1 MPQDSNGTN
10 ERLCSRC
17 GQNPK
22 ANGHEWCKECKR
34 TKQAEY
40 NEQRDAMMERRGYMR
55 GAAAMRE
62 VIAMKLNALGLGML
76 TGVECA
82 VWASNEPI
90 PAPAESLMHDTS
102 QQGAAA
108 VGVSERSVVA

>member
-22 ANGHEWCKECKR
+22 ATGHEWCKDCKR
-34 TKQAEY
+34 TKQTEY
-40 NEQRDAMMERRGYMR
+40 NEQRDSMMDRRGYMR
-55 GAAAMRE
+55 GAAAMRDH
-62 VIAMKLNALGLGML
+62 IAMKFQALGLGML

-82 VWASNEPI
+82 VWVTNEPI
-90 PAPAESLMHDTS
+90 PAPAESLVHDTS
-102 QQGAAA
+102 QQGAPA
-108 VGVSERSVVA
+108 VGMSQGRIVA